1 MFFKIQIIK
10 KVVSNDANIEY
21 RNKRRSRKK
30 LGFGSFRNFMNVL
43 GEYIILAKRVFTI
56 SQDDRKSIRDREVVI
71 TGTERD
77 TRRGKGSI

>member
-1 MFFKIQIIK
+1 MQIE
-10 KVVSNDANIEY
+10 NIRTGE
-21 RNKRRSRKK
+21 K
-30 LGFGSFRNFMNVL
+30 LKESSSPSFMNVL

-56 SQDDRKSIRDREVVI
+56 SRDDRKSIRDREVAI

>member
-1 MFFKIQIIK
+1 
-10 KVVSNDANIEY
+10 
-21 RNKRRSRKK
+21 
-30 LGFGSFRNFMNVL
+30 MNVL

-56 SQDDRKSIRDREVVI
+56 SQDDRKSIRDREVAI